1 MKIKPVKKTWVILFG
16 VMILSAF
23 YAAAAQS
30 TNRPS
35 NDYDIVVTLINQEPD
50 PAEPGKYADARF
62 KVDNNGTEEARNV
75 EVEILPQYPF
85 SLYSGDATRS
95 IGTLQSKQKG
105 DVGVIVKY
113 RLKVD
118 QNAVEGENEIKVR
131 YRIDKGVWIEPK
143 EFFISVQTHDAIL
156 SVDSVSID
164 KNALKPGS
172 SGNVRIMLSNKADS
186 ILKDIKV
193 RLDLGNLPFVPLGST
208 NEKSIYQIGAEGSH
222 EFDFELLANPEA
234 ESGVY
239 QVPLKISYSDD
250 LGKGYLKN
258 STIGLIIGA
267 KPDLS
272 VTLDE
277 TDIFEAG
284 KAGEVVVKVVNKGV
298 TGIKFVNVKLK
309 KSSLYRI
316 LSNDEVYVGNID
328 SDDFETADF
337 KIFVEK
343 NKNKSIAIPVSL
355 EYKDANN
362 NDFEKEI
369 ELQLNL
375 YSASEAKELGLK
387 EGNGFAGIIIV
398 IIIVGGGLYFYR
410 RYRKKKKK

>member
-1 MKIKPVKKTWVILFG
+1 MKIKPVKKTLVILFG

-85 SLYSGDATRS
+85 SLYSGDAARS

-143 EFFISVQTHDAIL
+143 EFFISIQTHDAIL

-164 KNALKPGS
+164 KNALEPGS

-208 NEKSIYQIGAEGSH
+208 NEKSIYQIGSEGSH

-272 VTLDE
+272 ITLDE

-284 KAGEVVVKVVNKGV
+284 KPGEIVVKVVNKGV

-369 ELQLNL
+369 GLQLDL